1 MIKLMPPWKS
11 PFEKYSRNLSS
22 KISLPISHPA
32 PILHKKK
39 IISVRSLL
47 LSGSVHFLMT
57 WGLGLGSNRRCY
69 YQRFLSS
76 TLVSKSSKTFLE
88 KPSVDSANTLSK
100 HMCTSCTAHP
110 PEASFCEPQN
120 FSLPQLLQCWNASTF
135 VLVTVWVFVFAP
147 SSHWNL
153 FTPFAT
159 DWECSATPMLIQVIP
174 LLILNLQLIL
184 IKITNVKLTI
194 TRSFFS
200 DSEKTN
206 CMWLPLRN
214 TAEMLHRFFQVAD
227 SALPPS
233 ARKLHLFS
241 QFPTLVLFM

>member
-1 MIKLMPPWKS
+1 MGSLRCYHKS
-11 PFEKYSRNLSS
+11 QIWEPTTVPFFSSPLVNIRSSYTLVPDDKVDAAMKKSFWEIYSRNLSS
-22 KISLPISHPA
+22 KISLPISYPA

-47 LSGSVHFLMT
+47 LCGSVHFLMT

-153 FTPFAT
+153 FTPFGA
-159 DWECSATPMLIQVIP
+159 DWECSATPMLIQVI
-174 LLILNLQLIL
+174 LILN
-184 IKITNVKLTI
+184 
-194 TRSFFS
+194 
-200 DSEKTN
+200 
-206 CMWLPLRN
+206 
-214 TAEMLHRFFQVAD
+214 
-227 SALPPS
+227 
-233 ARKLHLFS
+233 
-241 QFPTLVLFM
+241 